1 MFILGALRR
10 VSILDWNNLENIH
23 SQIWSTQVQNPHL
36 SFKGVPLNVAVT
48 RHATAEQVTKLV
60 IASEGGE

>member
-23 SQIWSTQVQNPHL
+23 SQIWSTQVQNPHI
-36 SFKGVPLNVAVT
+36 SFKSVPLNVAVT
-48 RHATAEQVTKLV
+48 RHATAEQVT
-60 IASEGGE
+60 